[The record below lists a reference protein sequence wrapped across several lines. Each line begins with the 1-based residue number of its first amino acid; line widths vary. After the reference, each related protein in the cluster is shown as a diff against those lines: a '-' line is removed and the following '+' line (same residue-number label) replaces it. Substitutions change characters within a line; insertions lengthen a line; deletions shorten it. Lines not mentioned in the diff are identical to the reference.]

1 MITSRPEAWDQVVDV
16 VVLGSGAAG
25 LSAAILAHDGGAE
38 VLLLEKSDLFGGTT
52 AVSGGMPWI
61 PLNKHLTEVGVT
73 DTRDEAITYI
83 RRLALGTEPDPKLVE
98 TYVDTAA
105 EMLDYLETKTPL
117 KMSAPPGFSDYYAD
131 QPGGKPEG
139 RSVEPVPFEAGAEL
153 GEWAPRVRVG
163 PHLPWLTMEEGGKFL
178 TGRDLP
184 DADLAERR
192 QASDTRVLGAALAAS
207 LFKGVLD
214 RGVEARSGT
223 AAKELVVVDGA
234 VIGVRVST
242 PDGDQLIGARRGVV
256 LACGGFEWN
265 KQMVAGFIGEEIMP
279 LSPPYNEGDGHRMA
293 MEAGAQLAN
302 MMSFW
307 GQPALLEPGFEIDGR
322 PVPQMASIR
331 SMPGVMIVNRYGDRF
346 INEGA
351 TYQDY
356 PKALQSYDPVAVD
369 YPNRPPTWI
378 VFDQQ
383 VRDTAVVLPTVLPG
397 QPTPDWIVMA
407 STIPELA
414 EKIGAPPE
422 RLETTVARWNQH
434 VEAGTDPDFHRG
446 TFWWEAFMTGG
457 PTPEACLRPVATPP
471 FYATQLINGTL
482 GTHGGPRIDAAARV
496 LGANG
501 DVIPG
506 LYAAGNASAC
516 VYGRA
521 YPGGGGT
528 IGPALTFGYLAGR
541 AAAAETPRAV

>member
-1 MITSRPEAWDQVVDV
+1 MITSRPDAWDQVVDV

-61 PLNKHLTEVGVT
+61 PLNKHMTELGVS

-139 RSVEPVPFEAGAEL
+139 RSVEPVPFEAGTEL
-153 GEWAPRVRVG
+153 GEWAARVRVG

-178 TGRDLP
+178 TGHDLP
-184 DADLAERR
+184 DADLADRR

-207 LFKGVLD
+207 LFKGLLD

-234 VIGVRVST
+234 VIGVRVAT
-242 PDGDQLIGARRGVV
+242 AEGDQLIGARRGVV

-265 KQMVAGFIGEEIMP
+265 EQMVAGFIGEQIMP

-322 PVPQMASIR
+322 LVPQMASIR

-356 PKALQSYDPVAVD
+356 PKALATYDPVAVD
-369 YPNRPPTWI
+369 YPNRPPTWV

-397 QPTPDWIVMA
+397 QPTPDWIFTA
-407 STIPELA
+407 PTIAELA
-414 EKIGAPPE
+414 DQIGAPPE
-422 RLETTVARWNQH
+422 RLEASVERWNEH
-434 VEAGTDPDFHRG
+434 VEQGVDPDFHRG

-457 PTPEACLRPVATPP
+457 PSPEACLRPVAKAP

-482 GTHGGPRIDAAARV
+482 GTHGGPRIDAAGRV
-496 LGANG
+496 LGPNG

-541 AAAAETPRAV
+541 AAAVETPRAV